1 MIYNVGP
8 NIKNCK
14 EVFFKFM
21 HAQDGL
27 EQGFST
33 FWYSRTPK
41 PNIISEFNIL
51 STPSSF
57 SRTPRGTRTPGWEP
71 LA

>member
-1 MIYNVGP
+1 MIYNVDP

-27 EQGFST
+27 EEAGVAEPVVLNNLMASALLC
-33 FWYSRTPK
+33 
-41 PNIISEFNIL
+41 FNNN
-51 STPSSF
+51 
-57 SRTPRGTRTPGWEP
+57 
-71 LA
+71 

>member
-1 MIYNVGP
+1 METI
-8 NIKNCK
+8 
-14 EVFFKFM
+14 F
-21 HAQDGL
+21 DDL

-71 LA
+71 LQ

>member
-1 MIYNVGP
+1 MIYNVDP

-27 EQGFST
+27 EEAGVAEPVVLGQGPWTSGA
-33 FWYSRTPK
+33 
-41 PNIISEFNIL
+41 E
-51 STPSSF
+51 
-57 SRTPRGTRTPGWEP
+57 
-71 LA
+71 